1 LIKFIDL
8 FSGTGGI
15 RLALEQACKSF
26 DIPTQCVLSSEI
38 DKNACLSYELN
49 FGEKPSSDIREIHNF
64 PDFDFLLA
72 GFPCQSFSYAGKQ
85 KGFGE
90 TRGTLFFEVERILR
104 EKKPKYF
111 LLENVRGLTTHDK
124 GRTFETIK
132 KHLTDLGYSIDYFLL
147 NSSNFDV
154 PQNRVRIYIVG
165 VLNQEIKMTLQ
176 NNVGASDT
184 HAFKAQTQPSLFDDF
199 IQPKIV
205 NDILEKNP
213 NKKYFCSKKFT
224 KGLKKQIGDDL
235 SKLNGYRLT
244 DYRGGNS
251 IHSWELDIKG
261 ACSSREID
269 FMNLLISNRRKKI
282 FGAHQDGKSLTKEQ
296 ILTFYKYNDF
306 NKISESLIKKGY
318 LGLLDKKYKPVCGN
332 MSFEVFKFLDPDGI
346 SITLTASDSNRLG
359 IVQDN
364 IPRRLT
370 PRECARLQ
378 GYPDSYKL
386 LDNDNAV
393 YKQMG
398 NGVSV
403 PVVEAVLVDFIKYN
417 MVSKFRK
424 LSIEDSF
431 NDAKKINI
439 KKLTYVDIPLSNS
452 NITQQTSTHLTM

>member
-8 FSGTGGI
+8 FAGTGGI

-26 DIPTQCVLSSEI
+26 NIPTKCVLSSEI

-49 FGEKPSSDIREIHNF
+49 FGEKPSSDIRKIYDF

-72 GFPCQSFSYAGKQ
+72 GFPCQAFSYAGKQ
-85 KGFGE
+85 KGFGD
-90 TRGTLFFEVERILR
+90 TRGTLFFEVERILK
-104 EKKPKYF
+104 EKRPKYF

-132 KHLTDLGYSIDYFLL
+132 KNLTDLGYSIDYFLL
-147 NSSNFDV
+147 NSSDFNV
-154 PQNRVRIYIVG
+154 PQNRVRVYIVG
-165 VLNQEIKMTLQ
+165 ILNQEIKMTLQ
-176 NNVGASDT
+176 NSVGASDT
-184 HAFKAQTQPSLFDDF
+184 HAFKAQLQPTLFDTF
-199 IQPKIV
+199 IQPKV
-205 NDILEKNP
+205 VKDILEKNP
-213 NKKYFCSKKFT
+213 NKKYHCSQKFT
-224 KGLKKQIGDDL
+224 KSLKKLMGENL

-251 IHSWELDIKG
+251 IHSWELDLKG
-261 ACSSREID
+261 SCTPHEIE

-282 FGAHQDGKSLTKEQ
+282 FGTHQDGKSLTKEQ
-296 ILTFYKYNDF
+296 ILTFYPYNDF
-306 NKISESLIKKGY
+306 DKVTISLIKKGY
-318 LGLLDKKYKPVCGN
+318 LGILDKKYKPVCGN

-359 IVQDN
+359 IIQDN

-378 GYPDSYKL
+378 GYHDSYKL
-386 LDNDNAV
+386 LDNDNAL

-403 PVVEAVLVDFIKYN
+403 PVVEAVLVDFIKHN
-417 MVSKFRK
+417 MLYQFEKNAVRNNSDYQKK
-424 LSIEDSF
+424 MALPHLS
-431 NDAKKINI
+431 
-439 KKLTYVDIPLSNS
+439 
-452 NITQQTSTHLTM
+452 

>member
-1 LIKFIDL
+1 MIKFIDL
-8 FSGTGGI
+8 FAGTGGI
-15 RLALEQACKSF
+15 RLALEQACESF
-26 DIPTQCVLSSEI
+26 GISTECVLSSEI

-49 FGEKPSSDIREIHNF
+49 FGEKPSSDIRKIYDF

-85 KGFGE
+85 RGFGD
-90 TRGTLFFEVERILR
+90 TRGTLFFEVERILKQ
-104 EKKPKYF
+104 KKPKYF

-147 NSSNFDV
+147 NSSNFNV

-165 VLNQEIKMTLQ
+165 VLNQEIKMTLK
-176 NNVGASDT
+176 NSVGASDT
-184 HAFKAQTQPSLFDDF
+184 HAFKAQMQPSLFDNF
-199 IQPKIV
+199 IQSKTV
-205 NDILEKNP
+205 NDILEEHP
-213 NKKYFCSKKFT
+213 HKKYHCSKEFT
-224 KGLKKQIGDDL
+224 KSLKKIMNNNL

-251 IHSWELDIKG
+251 IHSWQLGIKG
-261 ACSSREID
+261 SCSSREIE

-282 FGAHQDGKSLTKEQ
+282 FGTHQDGKSLTKEQ
-296 ILTFYKYNDF
+296 IMTFYPYDDF
-306 NKISESLIKKGY
+306 DKITKSLIKKGY
-318 LGLLDKKYKPVCGN
+318 LGISEKKYKPVCGN

-359 IVQDN
+359 VVQNN

-417 MVSKFRK
+417 MVSNCRNI
-424 LSIEDSF
+424 SIEKNCNNDEKISF
-431 NDAKKINI
+431 
-439 KKLTYVDIPLSNS
+439 KKLIYPNIPLFDPS
-452 NITQQTSTHLTM
+452 IKQL

>member
-1 LIKFIDL
+1 MIKFIDL
-8 FSGTGGI
+8 FAGTGGI

-26 DIPTQCVLSSEI
+26 NIPTECVLSSEI
-38 DKNACLSYELN
+38 DKNARLSYELN
-49 FGEKPSSDIREIHNF
+49 FQEKPSLDIREIHDF

-90 TRGTLFFEVERILR
+90 TRGTLFFEIERILKQ
-104 EKKPKYF
+104 KKPKYF

-147 NSSNFDV
+147 NSSNFNV

-165 VLNQEIKMTLQ
+165 ILSQKITMTLQ

-184 HAFKAQTQPSLFDDF
+184 HAFKAQSQPSLFDNLV
-199 IQPKIV
+199 QTKTV
-205 NDILEKNP
+205 KDILEKNP
-213 NKKYFCSKKFT
+213 NNKYHCSQEFT
-224 KGLKKQIGDDL
+224 ENLKKIMKNDL

-251 IHSWELDIKG
+251 IHSWELNIKG
-261 ACSSREID
+261 VCSLREIE
-269 FMNLLISNRRKKI
+269 FMNLLITNRRKKI
-282 FGAHQDGKSLTKEQ
+282 FGTHQDGKSLSKEQ
-296 ILTFYKYNDF
+296 ILTFYPYDDF
-306 NKISESLIKKGY
+306 EKTTQSLIKKGY
-318 LGLLDKKYKPVCGN
+318 LGVFDKKYKPVCGN

-346 SITLTASDSNRLG
+346 SITLTASDSNRIG
-359 IVQDN
+359 IIQNN
-364 IPRRLT
+364 IARKLT

-403 PVVEAVLVDFIKYN
+403 PVIQAVLMDFIKYN
-417 MVSKFRK
+417 INADIEYISKQNH
-424 LSIEDSF
+424 F
-431 NDAKKINI
+431 NHTN
-439 KKLTYVDIPLSNS
+439 KLTPQDSLSFNS
-452 NITQQTSTHLTM
+452 NIQ